1 MDFTITAQEILSFAA
16 LIGAVGA
23 IWAVVSKPFKELKS
37 INDRLDKLDAKMV
50 TISRAVE
57 IQGDMVYQLLD
68 HAATNNNTGE
78 MQRALNQYNATFRH
92 GGNA

>member
-1 MDFTITAQEILSFAA
+1 MDFTITAQQILSIAA

-23 IWAVVSKPFKELKS
+23 IWAVVSKPFKQLRDIS
-37 INDRLDKLDAKMV
+37 DRLDKLDAKMV
-50 TISRAVE
+50 SMARSVE
-57 IQGDMVYQLLD
+57 IQGDMIYQLLD